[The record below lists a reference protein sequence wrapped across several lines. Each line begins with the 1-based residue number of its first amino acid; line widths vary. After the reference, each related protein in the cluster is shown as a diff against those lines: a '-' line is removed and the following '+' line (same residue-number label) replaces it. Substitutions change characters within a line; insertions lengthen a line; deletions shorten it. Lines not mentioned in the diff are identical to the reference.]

1 MEVLSSMTTFSSTTH
16 TSYLNHIFSI
26 ETRRLLNQ
34 PLKDPKQP
42 VERWLQLLCY
52 LNWNFHIPRQLKLFL
67 VASAEGL
74 VIHIWNDRGTFSQD
88 HVEAPQIHCK
98 CKKPGTSMSVRLFT
112 YRVCGRQDVRV
123 PSENVPSLQSE
134 HWESA
139 SGVPVQTQTIHSY

>member
-1 MEVLSSMTTFSSTTH
+1 MEVLSSMTTLSSTTH
-16 TSYLNHIFSI
+16 TSYLNYVFSI
-26 ETRRLLNQ
+26 ETRRL
-34 PLKDPKQP
+34 PLKEPKQP
-42 VERWLQLLCY
+42 VKRWLQLLWY

-112 YRVCGRQDVRV
+112 YCVCGRQDVRV

-139 SGVPVQTQTIHSY
+139 SGVPVQTQTLHSY